1 MIKKIL
7 CLALVLGMFFFQINT
22 VKGLTLAQNATSGI
36 LIDCDSGQ
44 ILYSKDE
51 TKKLYPASTT
61 KIMTMILMF
70 EAIKDNR
77 LQWDEVLSCSQYAS
91 SMGGSQVYLETNE
104 KMTVFELFKC
114 IAIASAN
121 DASTVMAEAIG
132 GSHDHFVEMMNEK
145 AKELKLINTHFV
157 NCTGLHDSQHYTCA
171 TDLATMAKYLI
182 EIGGKK
188 LFSVTSL
195 YDSYIREDTHQKFW
209 LVNTNKLLKQ
219 YDGVDGLKTGYTKE
233 AGYCLVTTCQKDD
246 LRLIGVLMDESDAKT
261 RNEEMIEML
270 DFGFSYYK
278 KKTLYHKNQVVD
290 ELTIKDMIDQNVKVI
305 TKEDIHYL
313 EYRGDENKIK
323 TSISYDELSLPIEK
337 NKSIGQLLILR
348 NGIEIGKYALY
359 SQNNVKKM
367 SFIQKI
373 LRVYR
378 DMI

>member
-171 TDLATMAKYLI
+171 TDLATMEKTVFCNLI
-182 EIGGKK
+182 I
-188 LFSVTSL
+188 
-195 YDSYIREDTHQKFW
+195 
-209 LVNTNKLLKQ
+209 
-219 YDGVDGLKTGYTKE
+219 
-233 AGYCLVTTCQKDD
+233 
-246 LRLIGVLMDESDAKT
+246 
-261 RNEEMIEML
+261 
-270 DFGFSYYK
+270 
-278 KKTLYHKNQVVD
+278 
-290 ELTIKDMIDQNVKVI
+290 
-305 TKEDIHYL
+305 
-313 EYRGDENKIK
+313 
-323 TSISYDELSLPIEK
+323 
-337 NKSIGQLLILR
+337 
-348 NGIEIGKYALY
+348 
-359 SQNNVKKM
+359 
-367 SFIQKI
+367 
-373 LRVYR
+373 
-378 DMI
+378 

>member
-7 CLALVLGMFFFQINT
+7 CLSLVLGMLIFRMNT
-22 VKGLTLAQNATSGI
+22 VKGMTLANNATSAI
-36 LIDCDSGQ
+36 LIDYDSGQ

-70 EAIKDNR
+70 EAIEEKS
-77 LQWDEVLSCSQYAS
+77 LKWDDLLTCSRYAS

-104 KMTVFELFKC
+104 KMTVSELFKC

-121 DASTVMAEAIG
+121 DASTVIAEAIG
-132 GSHDHFVEMMNEK
+132 GSHDRFVEMMNEK
-145 AKELKLINTHFV
+145 AQELKLINTHFV

-171 TDLATMAKYLI
+171 ADLATMAKYLI
-182 EIGGKK
+182 EIGDQK

-195 YDSYIREDTHQKFW
+195 YDSYIREDSQQKFW

-233 AGYCLVTTCQKDD
+233 AGYCLVTTCQKKD
-246 LRLIGVLMDESDAKT
+246 LRLIGVLMNESDAKT
-261 RNEEMIEML
+261 RNEEMIDML

-278 KKTLYHKNQVVD
+278 KKTIYQKKQVID
-290 ELTIKDMIDQNVKVI
+290 EITIKDMINQKIKVI

-313 EYRGDENKIK
+313 EYREDDNKIK
-323 TSISYDELSLPIEK
+323 TKINYDELSLPIDK
-337 NKSIGQLLILR
+337 NKSIGELSILR
-348 NGIEIGKYALY
+348 DGIEIGKYSLY
-359 SQNNVKKM
+359 SQNNVQKM
-367 SFIQKI
+367 SFIQKL

-378 DMI
+378 DMV

>member
-1 MIKKIL
+1 MIKKIICM
-7 CLALVLGMFFFQINT
+7 CLIIGMFVWQT
-22 VKGLTLAQNATSGI
+22 SDVEGLTLAKNATSGI

-61 KIMTMILMF
+61 KIMTMILLF
-70 EAIKDNR
+70 EAIQEQR
-77 LQWDEVLSCSQYAS
+77 LKWDEILTCSQFAA
-91 SMGGSQVYLETNE
+91 SMGGSQVYLEENE
-104 KMTVFELFKC
+104 KMSVFELFKC

-121 DASTVMAEAIG
+121 DASTVIAEAVG

-145 AKELKLINTHFV
+145 AKELQLVNTHFV

-171 TDLATMAKYLI
+171 SDLATMAKYLI

-195 YDSYIREDTHQKFW
+195 YDSYIREDSSQKFW

-219 YDGVDGLKTGYTKE
+219 YEGVDGLKTGYTKE
-233 AGYCLVTTCQKDD
+233 AGYCLVTTCKKDN
-246 LRLIGVLMDESDAKT
+246 LRLIGVLMDESDPKT
-261 RNEEMIEML
+261 RNAEMIEML
-270 DFGFSYYK
+270 NFGFSHYK
-278 KKTLYHKNQVVD
+278 KKNLYQKDQIID
-290 ELTIKDMIDQNVKVI
+290 KLTIKDMIDQQINVI

-313 EYRGDENKIK
+313 EYQGDENKIK
-323 TSISYDELSLPIEK
+323 TKISYHKLSLPIDK
-337 NKSIGQLLILR
+337 NESIGKLIILR
-348 NGIEIGKYALY
+348 NGIEIGQYALY

-378 DMI
+378 DLI